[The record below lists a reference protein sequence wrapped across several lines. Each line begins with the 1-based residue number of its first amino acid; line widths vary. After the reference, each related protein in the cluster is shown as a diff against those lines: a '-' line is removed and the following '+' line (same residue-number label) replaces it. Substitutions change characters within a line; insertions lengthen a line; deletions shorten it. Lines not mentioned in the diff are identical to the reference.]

1 MLIFCHSGSSL
12 LPARCWRAIMATVD
26 FILVDHLGL
35 RGTGA
40 SSVSSN
46 FHSSPPLGF
55 LNIVAS
61 RFWTQGD
68 DFDSETL

>member
-1 MLIFCHSGSSL
+1 
-12 LPARCWRAIMATVD
+12 MATVD